1 MENQAHIVS
10 MSSSRSRTP
19 LLENTIID
27 DEANPWKDRALVF
40 ADPIRG
46 SENAE
51 NAWTYTPTAT
61 PGKARRQFLHGTP
74 PRTRKRAG
82 RKLLATSIDIEAG
95 KLLPSGGAGSNIQ
108 AMGHD
113 SNPASKSIACL
124 LATPCTSFSQ
134 PAKLNRLASD
144 NFVLERDQDFWRD
157 HNVQVIV
164 RIRPLNISETAANGT
179 STCLRQESPHALTW
193 LGQPES
199 RFTFDH
205 VACPSTTQEQLF
217 QVAGLPMVENCI
229 QGYNST
235 VFAYGQ
241 TGSGKTHTMLGD
253 IEGSSQKLSCNCGI
267 TPRIFEYLF
276 TRVKMEEASH
286 SQDHLIFTCKCSF
299 LEIYNEQIT
308 DLLEPTST
316 NLQLHENPKNGV
328 FVENLKEVEVNNV
341 GDVTNLLLQGAAN
354 RRVAQTKMNQESSR
368 SNSVFTCVI
377 ESQWVSDSVTSFR
390 YGRLNLVDL
399 AGSERQKASGAEG
412 ERLRE
417 AANIN
422 KSLST
427 LGLVIMILVDVAQ
440 GKQRHVPYRD
450 SKLTFLLQDSLGG
463 NSKTTIIATVSPAI
477 SCANETLSTLK
488 FAQRA
493 KFIQNNAI
501 INEDASGDVKA
512 LQLQIQDLKKELE
525 QLRDQTLPSIPVLS
539 TAMQE
544 TQASGSKDDMKET
557 YSKGAAEKNN
567 ELTSVNGHLSSLLE
581 VYERDLEYAKTMLQ
595 LKEDKIQRLKLVED
609 AVLSAETCLQE
620 DNRALQQ
627 ELHLLKDRMNQHPDL
642 LRFAF
647 ENKQLI
653 QQLRSHD
660 ELHLKEREMLMGEL
674 ANLRKQALQ
683 DNALRTICKDQT
695 NSNTRSV
702 AQMEEINQTIHSKRL
717 VGVYKL
723 MCDDDSKKDEIKS
736 KGHQMDVTSL
746 LEEGAQALDEAL
758 QQLQNMPRHSLNVSE
773 NESIDFTH
781 PNVIRTNDKDISSS
795 LQQAFETAKEI
806 ESYFKVL
813 YDVAVGEH
821 KRKRSESMKTLL
833 PNWGGKRVKAL
844 QSDAID
850 RYNASEEHL
859 GIKEQRSTVSCSLP
873 NFTKNRL
880 HLEECEF
887 ESTMKPH
894 EALSDEG
901 LARFYANKKLSLTNK
916 PQSIQNSLILSSN
929 LPHESHISKNAKPS
943 SERKIGNALDGH
955 AMPYISE
962 ATAKQRGQ
970 SRSVLQI
977 ELALESMQE
986 LLHIERQNKLTHNEV
1001 DHGVLEQL
1009 ERQVTYIR
1017 HLLEEE
1023 SREFDALCTL
1033 TEKLQAR
1040 EKQSTSQKINLKHK
1054 ILKLQS
1060 DAVSRENKKSALQE
1074 EERTLSTIVDKLHK
1088 GEEELTT
1095 RLLCLSQQLDCSE
1108 KQILLSEQL
1117 YRQILH
1123 EIEENQIQ
1131 VKLKLQTM
1139 TAEIKQSSDTFMKIK
1154 RQMKPTL
1161 KHLRMAKNNKKIV
1174 EEGSKA
1180 DTCTNE
1186 NEVDASLQNGFEI
1199 VYQVTSQMQRQ
1210 FTAMEAEIMNAMK
1223 LLKGRLEKIT
1233 DAWREEKAII
1243 FVEYDKSKMD
1253 AAERRNEASKA
1264 LERFEHGHFIIKEA
1278 ELVVNT
1284 LTKAIESTREQ
1295 QLTLT
1300 SQWHV
1305 ERESMMSEI
1314 AKLKHLVALNE
1325 EELQLN
1331 EKAFLMTYD
1340 LRESCCFAHE
1350 HEERRPSIPAAN
1362 LGGENMTSLSAFK
1375 HVSQGN
1381 KQLCGAQ
1388 EGDASAKDS
1397 EQLLAEKND
1406 SIYFEEERHSG
1417 RLNIRVQ
1424 KTVNNYESLTAFGR
1438 IKDSTPVQQIQPDD
1452 ATAIPLKLQ
1461 RYDKG
1466 TSMLLEKLQGIID
1479 TISQKQGGEDAWV
1492 RFLNSFA
1499 LALSKLEED
1508 ANSCLNFSSV
1518 VCETLDKTL
1527 AEKQHLQEELKRKQ
1541 ELLKGSFFDLSLLQ
1555 ESTVDYLNMKNKLD
1569 FLQAELDS
1577 KNEKLSRM
1585 QSDYATLEIE
1595 QIHSTERTL
1604 SLEVVVLEAEQSKNS
1619 LAKENAEIRENMEK
1633 VGEKIASLEAMLE
1646 DQRQAN
1652 ERLQLEMS
1660 DMNLLTEQKMTDS
1673 SDNMKDELD
1682 LAIAEKQQ
1690 LQARFTVFEKQL
1702 ETAELAANRNKR
1714 LADEA
1719 QQIAETSVHCIKE
1732 KTAEM
1737 ENLERSIH
1745 EFQTT
1750 INVLESQIEIL
1761 KTEAELQQLTREDLE
1776 MELQALRHQQYHN
1789 PPSSKDTQG
1798 QQSASYNDPPSSKDT
1813 QVQQSAEIIMLREDL
1828 AEKSAQI
1835 KNLTVQ
1841 VEELM
1846 RAAERQATAH
1856 RHKLIS
1862 LEAMA
1867 DNLNQEKGQL
1877 RMASPRTKFAG
1888 ERQVGK
1894 CSTSPFKCISSGLAQ
1909 QISYELDEELYLNRC
1924 RIDELQ
1930 DLAASRQKE
1939 IFRLHRKLAEAEAM
1953 TYDVIKD
1960 LLGVKSDITTHVLHS
1975 DHKEAETLRKREKT
1989 ALHKEKELEA
1999 LREEYKEEKE
2009 RWLEEGGRRQAEVLA
2024 AHFAMEKLRQKKFL
2038 LKGENKRLKA
2048 DLSRQ
2053 QKRLLRLQEKMK
2065 ASRGHH
2071 QGESRRTHMLLNHEP
2086 KRER

>member
-1 MENQAHIVS
+1 MENQAQIVS
-10 MSSSRSRTP
+10 MSPSRSRTP

-40 ADPIRG
+40 ADPNRG
-46 SENAE
+46 GE
-51 NAWTYTPTAT
+51 NAWACTPTAT

-108 AMGHD
+108 AMDHD
-113 SNPASKSIACL
+113 FNPASKSIACL
-124 LATPCTSFSQ
+124 FPTPCSSSSQ
-134 PAKLNRLASD
+134 PAKLNRLASE
-144 NFVLERDQDFWRD
+144 NFALERDQDFWQD

-164 RIRPLNISETAANGT
+164 RIRPLNITETAANGT

-199 RFTFDH
+199 SMTLE
-205 VACPSTTQEQLF
+205 ALQEQLF

-235 VFAYGQ
+235 IFAYGQ

-253 IEGSSQKLSCNCGI
+253 IEGSNQKLSCNCGI

-316 NLQLHENPKNGV
+316 NLQIHENPKNGV
-328 FVENLKEVEVNNV
+328 FVEYLKEVEVNNV
-341 GDVTNLLLQGAAN
+341 GDITNLLLQGAAN

-368 SNSVFTCVI
+368 SHSVFTCVI

-477 SCANETLSTLK
+477 SCANETFSTLK

-525 QLRDQTLPSIPVLS
+525 QLRDQTLPPLPVLS

-544 TQASGSKDDMKET
+544 TQAHGSKDDMKET
-557 YSKGAAEKNN
+557 SSKGAAETNN
-567 ELTSVNGHLSSLLE
+567 ERAFVNGQLSSLLE
-581 VYERDLEYAKTMLQ
+581 AYERDLEYAKTMLQ
-595 LKEDKIQRLKLVED
+595 LKEDKIQRLKRVED

-660 ELHLKEREMLMGEL
+660 ELHLKEREMLEGEL
-674 ANLRKQALQ
+674 ANLRNRPFKTAI
-683 DNALRTICKDQT
+683 RTICKDQT

-717 VGVYKL
+717 VDVYEL
-723 MCDDDSKKDEIKS
+723 MSDEDSKKDEIES
-736 KGHQMDVTSL
+736 KGEQMDVTGL

-758 QQLQNMPRHSLNVSE
+758 QQLQNMPRHSFNVSE
-773 NESIDFTH
+773 NESTDFTH
-781 PNVIRTNDKDISSS
+781 PNVIRRNDEEISSS

-806 ESYFKVL
+806 ESHFKVL

-821 KRKRSESMKTLL
+821 KRKRSESIKTLL

-844 QSDAID
+844 QLDAID
-850 RYNASEEHL
+850 RNNASEEHL
-859 GIKEQRSTVSCSLP
+859 GIKEQRSRVSCSLP
-873 NFTKNRL
+873 NFTKNKL
-880 HLEECEF
+880 HIEKDCKF
-887 ESTMKPH
+887 ENTMKPH

-901 LARFYANKKLSLTNK
+901 LARFHANKKLFLANK
-916 PQSIQNSLILSSN
+916 PQIIRNSLILSSN
-929 LPHESHISKNAKPS
+929 LPHEYHVSENEKPS

-962 ATAKQRGQ
+962 AIAKQQGQ
-970 SRSVLQI
+970 SRSILQI
-977 ELALESMQE
+977 KLALESMQE
-986 LLHIERQNKLTHNEV
+986 LLHIEKQNKLNHNEV

-1023 SREFDALCTL
+1023 SQEFDAICML

-1040 EKQSTSQKINLKHK
+1040 EKQSASQKINLKHK

-1060 DAVSRENKKSALQE
+1060 DAVSRENEISALQE
-1074 EERTLSTIVDKLHK
+1074 EERTLATIVDKLHK

-1108 KQILLSEQL
+1108 KQILFSEQL

-1131 VKLKLQTM
+1131 VKLKLQKM

-1161 KHLRMAKNNKKIV
+1161 KYLRMAKNT
-1174 EEGSKA
+1174 KA

-1210 FTAMEAEIMNAMK
+1210 FTAMEAEIMNAMN

-1233 DAWREEKAII
+1233 DAWREEKGII
-1243 FVEYDKSKMD
+1243 LVEYDKSKMD

-1264 LERFEHGHFIIKEA
+1264 LERFKHGHFIIKEA

-1284 LTKAIESTREQ
+1284 LTKAIESAREQ

-1331 EKAFLMTYD
+1331 EKAFPTTYD
-1340 LRESCCFAHE
+1340 LRESCSFAHE
-1350 HEERRPSIPAAN
+1350 HEERRPSTLAAN
-1362 LGGENMTSLSAFK
+1362 LEGENMTSLSALK

-1406 SIYFEEERHSG
+1406 SIYFKERHSG

-1424 KTVNNYESLTAFGR
+1424 ETVRNNYESLTAFGR
-1438 IKDSTPVQQIQPDD
+1438 LKNSTPVQQIQPDD
-1452 ATAIPLKLQ
+1452 AAAIALKLQ

-1492 RFLNSFA
+1492 RFLDSFA
-1499 LALSKLEED
+1499 LALTKLEED

-1527 AEKQHLQEELKRKQ
+1527 VEKQHLQEELKRKQ

-1555 ESTVDYLNMKNKLD
+1555 ESTVDYLNMKNNLD

-1577 KNEKLSRM
+1577 KDEKLSRM
-1585 QSDYATLEIE
+1585 RSDYAKLEKE
-1595 QIHSTERTL
+1595 QINSTERTL

-1619 LAKENAEIRENMEK
+1619 LAKENAEMRENMEK
-1633 VGEKIASLEAMLE
+1633 VGGEIASLEAMLE

-1652 ERLQLEMS
+1652 ERLRLEML
-1660 DMNLLTEQKMTDS
+1660 DTNLLIEQKMTDS

-1690 LQARFTVFEKQL
+1690 LQARLNDFEKQL
-1702 ETAELAANRNKR
+1702 ETAELVADRNKR

-1750 INVLESQIEIL
+1750 INLLESQIEIL

-1776 MELQALRHQQYHN
+1776 MELQALRHQQYN
-1789 PPSSKDTQG
+1789 DPPSSKDTQG
-1798 QQSASYNDPPSSKDT
+1798 QQSS
-1813 QVQQSAEIIMLREDL
+1813 EIVMLREDL

-1867 DNLNQEKGQL
+1867 DNLNQEKGHL
-1877 RMASPRTKFAG
+1877 RMASPRTKNAG

-1930 DLAASRQKE
+1930 DLAASRHKE

-1953 TYDVIKD
+1953 TCDVIKD

-1975 DHKEAETLRKREKT
+1975 DHKEAETLRKTEKT

-2009 RWLEEGGRRQAEVLA
+2009 RWLKEGGRRQAELLA

-2048 DLSRQ
+2048 DLSKQ

-2065 ASRGHH
+2065 ASCGHH

-2086 KRER
+2086 ERER